1 MKIGLLKKNCIC
13 SMFFLLLFLAGCC
26 PILRE
31 KDRAPYRIITQV
43 LVDYKNG
50 ALQTQQ
56 QFFQE
61 DNIRQILGYLRYID
75 PYGTPKED
83 PEQADGRHFDITL
96 VYSDGS
102 QRLYQQR
109 ADRYI
114 RIDGGPW
121 KQIDPQKALI
131 LSGMLGMMP
140 SDVAPVHDVPVPPL
154 IRSQI

>member
-1 MKIGLLKKNCIC
+1 MKIGLTKKFCVC
-13 SMFFLLLFLAGCC
+13 SMLFLLPFLAGCC
-26 PILRE
+26 RILQE
-31 KDRAPYRIITQV
+31 KDRTPYRIITQV
-43 LVDYKNG
+43 HVDYKNG
-50 ALQTQQ
+50 TLETQQ

-61 DNIRQILGYLRYID
+61 NNIRQILGYLRYID

-83 PEQADGRHFDITL
+83 PEQAEGRQFDITL

-109 ADRYI
+109 ADRYM
-114 RIDGGPW
+114 RVDGGPW

-140 SDVAPVHDVPVPPL
+140 SDAAPAHDTPVPPL
-154 IRSQI
+154 IRPQI

>member
-1 MKIGLLKKNCIC
+1 MKIGLLKKFCIC
-13 SMFFLLLFLAGCC
+13 SIFLLLLFLSGCC

-31 KDRAPYRIITQV
+31 HDRAPYRIITQV
-43 LVDYKNG
+43 QIDYKNG
-50 ALQTQQ
+50 ILETQQ

-109 ADRYI
+109 SDKYMRM
-114 RIDGGPW
+114 DGGPW

-131 LSGMLGMMP
+131 LSGLLGMMS
-140 SDVAPVHDVPVPPL
+140 SDAAPAHDAPVPPL
-154 IRSQI
+154 IKPQI